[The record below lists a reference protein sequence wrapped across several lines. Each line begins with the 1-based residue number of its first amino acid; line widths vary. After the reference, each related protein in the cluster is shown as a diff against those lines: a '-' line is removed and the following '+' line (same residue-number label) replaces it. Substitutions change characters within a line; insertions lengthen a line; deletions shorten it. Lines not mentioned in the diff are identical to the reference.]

1 MDIIIRGKVGVWLY
15 GHQFN
20 QRLMETGQKHL
31 DVLTVDW
38 LDPSAY
44 VAWVGARFSQF
55 AEVRALVAAD
65 KPSKEL
71 LEAVSDRI
79 ELTREDV
86 EDLLQR
92 QIPGDAQTELRADNQ
107 SQGRRR

>member
-1 MDIIIRGKVGVWLY
+1 MDILIRSKPGVVLY
-15 GHQFN
+15 GHQFH
-20 QRLMETGQKHL
+20 QRFVETRQKHL
-31 DVLTVDW
+31 GVLTVDQ
-38 LDPSAY
+38 LDPSVY
-44 VAWVGARFSQF
+44 VAWVGARFSHF

-65 KPSKEL
+65 KPSKKL

-92 QIPGDAQTELRADNQ
+92 QIPGDAQTEFRD
-107 SQGRRR
+107 R